1 MEVDSCASSILV
13 ISFSRRFSQHW
24 LQHGKGI
31 GGNSTHSVT
40 HSFMVLMECRQC
52 GFDGLNARFL
62 GGDDYPSK
70 PFFRALMECRRQFQC
85 FNGDDYPSKPF
96 FRALMECRRQC
107 FNDAWMAMTTPHSM
121 SMMNVT
127 TLPSVF
133 HPWFIN
139 LGLRSMHHPRAFH
152 INFLDMFQKPR
163 FGETLWVVLV
173 VCNLLRS
180 LQDIL
185 GHRLVLRCF
194 KIVAVHK

>member
-24 LQHGKGI
+24 LRHGKGI

-62 GGDDYPSK
+62 G
-70 PFFRALMECRRQFQC
+70 
-85 FNGDDYPSKPF
+85 GDDYPSKPF

-163 FGETLWVVLV
+163 LGETLWVVLV

-194 KIVAVHK
+194 KIVAAHK